1 MDTMIVTGAGS
12 GIGHSL
18 TRKLL
23 AENYRVSAWDA
34 DEGEL
39 AGANDDNLT
48 FHRLDVRDAG
58 AMAGAVAADISSS
71 DRVAGLATC
80 AAIYRT
86 APFLD
91 LTEEDWDAHLSINL
105 KGTLLTCQAVLPK
118 MLEQGSGSIVMFSSL
133 IARRGALNSS
143 AYAATKGGVLGL
155 MRALAL
161 DHARAG
167 IRANAVSPGIA
178 DTAMPRAVMAEADLF
193 AKGDDI
199 PLGRIGEAEDMV
211 EAACFLLSDDAS
223 YVTGQD
229 IRVNGGAG
237 LF

>member
-12 GIGHSL
+12 GIGHGL

-23 AENYRVSAWDA
+23 AEGNRVSAWDA
-34 DEGEL
+34 DPGEL
-39 AGANDDNLT
+39 TGTNDDNLS
-48 FHRLDVRDAG
+48 FHQLDVRDAN
-58 AMAGAVAADISSS
+58 ALALAAADVANGG
-71 DRVAGLATC
+71 DRMAGLATC

-86 APFLD
+86 APFLKISED
-91 LTEEDWDAHLSINL
+91 DWDDHLSINL
-105 KGTLLTCQAVLPK
+105 KGTLLTCQAVLPA

-133 IARRGALNSS
+133 IARRGAMNSA
-143 AYAATKGGVLGL
+143 AYTATKGGVLGL
-155 MRALAL
+155 CRALAL

-167 IRANAVSPGIA
+167 IRANVVSPGIA
-178 DTAMPRAVMAEADLF
+178 DTAMPRRVMAEADLF

-199 PLGRIGEAEDMV
+199 PLGRIGLPEDMV
-211 EAACFLLSDDAS
+211 EAAYFLLSDDAS
-223 YVTGQD
+223 FVTGQD